1 MPQLQVYG
9 AWIVTLFQ
17 LSATFECAE
26 CLSIERKGQDKPLVV
41 VQCEKN
47 REAHLDSTVL
57 DYFYSS
63 LQQLA
68 D

>member
-1 MPQLQVYG
+1 MEQPRLPLLVYG

-26 CLSIERKGQDKPLVV
+26 CLNIKGRGHSASLVV
-41 VQCEKN
+41 VQCVKKVKG
-47 REAHLDSTVL
+47 EACLGSAVS

-63 LQQLA
+63 
-68 D
+68 